1 MFRFAFVTLWTG
13 LALAMAIAVHDEAD
27 AVQRAVLIFFTGL
40 GAILMLVTWRQWR
53 RRSSLRT
60 EVEGGV
66 TVHVWIDLDGRERRS
81 KDDPRPDW
89 DAADGDGDGDG
100 GGD

>member
-13 LALAMAIAVHDEAD
+13 LALAMTLAVQDEAD
-27 AVQRAVLIFFTGL
+27 AFQRAFLILFTGF
-40 GAILMLVTWRQWR
+40 GAVFMVVTWRQWR
-53 RRSSLRT
+53 RRRSLRT

-66 TVHVWIDLDGRERRS
+66 TVYVWIDLDGRERRS
-81 KDDPRPDW
+81 TDDPRPDW